1 MKLGIFGGTFD
12 PPHLAHLILAEEA
25 YYQLQLDG
33 ILWVLT
39 PIPPH
44 KNTKS
49 ITPWQ
54 HRLEML
60 TAAIGDNP
68 SFEIS
73 RVDIERDPPHFAV
86 DTMHILRQDYST
98 VELVYLLGG
107 DSFIDLPKWHHSVEF
122 VSACDALGVMH
133 RTGIDE
139 DLLNLEKHIP
149 GLASKVQFVRAP
161 LLEISASN
169 IRERVASGAPFR
181 YFLPEAVYNI
191 IQHINLYR

>member
-25 YYQLQLDG
+25 YYQLLLDG

-60 TAAIGDNP
+60 TAAIGNNP

-86 DTMHILRQDYST
+86 DTMHILRRDYPT

-122 VSACDALGVMH
+122 VSACHALGVMH

-139 DLLNLEKHIP
+139 DLLNLEQHIP
-149 GLASKVQFVRAP
+149 GIASKVQFVRAP

-169 IRERVASGAPFR
+169 IRARVASGAPFR
-181 YFLPEAVYNI
+181 YFLPEAVFYI
-191 IQHINLYR
+191 IQQLNLYR